1 MRASQF
7 LNLFNIFLVN
17 CVLIFSSCG
26 GSNLNNP
33 IAESETTD
41 ATNDATDDII
51 ELTAD
56 SERTNADAKA
66 AELNVKVTVTKK
78 TVNPGD
84 DVELT
89 ASVKGVKGTSV
100 TLHWLNVTNHGT
112 LSATD
117 ENQVTWTAP
126 DKLDGESV
134 QVEVIQLVVT
144 VISEIVSVG
153 TSGIDTDTQIL
164 SETKTILL
172 SVEDG

>member
-7 LNLFNIFLVN
+7 LILLNILLVS
-17 CVLIFSSCG
+17 CVLTFVSCG

-33 IAESETTD
+33 VSESGTTD
-41 ATNDATDDII
+41 ATTDDII
-51 ELTAD
+51 ELTTD
-56 SERTNADAKA
+56 SENKNAEEEVAK
-66 AELNVKVTVTKK
+66 LNVKVTVTKK
-78 TVNPGD
+78 TVTPGE

-89 ASVKGVKGTSV
+89 ASIKGVKGTSV
-100 TLHWLNVTNHGT
+100 TLHWLNVTNYGT

-117 ENQVTWTAP
+117 ENPVTWSAP
-126 DKLDGESV
+126 STLDGENI

-153 TSGIDTDTQIL
+153 AAGIDTDTQIL

-172 SVEDG
+172 SVEAD